1 MCSRVARR
9 SILVVMFLAAA
20 CVLGGAAAGSGA
32 KPVIGRPVAAP
43 SQPRPGG
50 RFSVAFH
57 VRHARS
63 VAFSDTLAGAR
74 LRHVD
79 SFHAGIAR
87 TTVVVPAAATG
98 ALHVRLTARWGA
110 ATTTRQASFA
120 IRVAALP
127 SLSVEDASAA
137 EGTSGTT
144 PMVFQVTLSAASA
157 KSVSV
162 GYATS
167 DGTATAP
174 ADYVATS
181 GTLTLSPGETTKTI
195 TVPIVGSQS
204 IAPNKQFSLNLVNP
218 VNATLLSDT
227 ATGNI
232 ETHTAPNQGSWQGA
246 TQEGNY
252 VYFTVTPAGAITQ
265 FRTNSLTESCNGGLE
280 LSAGVSW
287 GSQEWTIGSDGTV
300 TAGYSGAGPP
310 SSDGVVYTAE
320 TWKLT
325 GTFTTA
331 TMSGTLA
338 LADDLTYQ
346 GNSYSCSGS
355 VTFTATF
362 RG

>member
-1 MCSRVARR
+1 VFADS
-9 SILVVMFLAAA
+9 
-20 CVLGGAAAGSGA
+20 
-32 KPVIGRPVAAP
+32 
-43 SQPRPGG
+43 
-50 RFSVAFH
+50 
-57 VRHARS
+57 
-63 VAFSDTLAGAR
+63 LAGAR

-79 SFHAGIAR
+79 SFHGGIAR
-87 TTVVVPAAATG
+87 TTIAVPAAATG
-98 ALHVRLTARWGA
+98 AVHVKLTARSGS

-120 IRVAALP
+120 VRVAALP
-127 SLSVEDASAA
+127 SLAVEDSSAA

-144 PMVFQVTLSAASA
+144 PMVFQVTLSPASA

-174 ADYVATS
+174 ADYIAAS
-181 GTLTLSPGETTKTI
+181 GTLTFSPGETTKSI
-195 TVPIVGSQS
+195 TVSIVGSQS
-204 IAPNKQFSLNLVNP
+204 IAPNKQFSLNLTNP

-252 VYFTVTPAGAITQ
+252 VYFTVTPAGTITQ

-280 LSAGVSW
+280 LSGGVSW

-300 TAGYSGAGPP
+300 SAGYSGAVPP
-310 SSDGVVYTAE
+310 SSDGVEYTAE

-338 LADDLTYQ
+338 LSDDITYQ

-355 VTFTATF
+355 VTFTASF
-362 RG
+362 QG